1 MNPTGGLGGIHAI
14 HDAVALANWM
24 STLRLADEEK
34 LGKVFKKYRSERYPV
49 AKAAFE
55 TSQMFTHNLGKV
67 LISLFRDTKNVPLM
81 FEILNRHFLQ
91 ISQHVRT
98 CFRSLFVQ

>member
-1 MNPTGGLGGIHAI
+1 MNPSGGLGGIHAI
-14 HDAVALANWM
+14 HDAVTLANWM

-55 TSQMFTHNLGKV
+55 TSQMLTHNFGKV
-67 LISLFRDTKNVPLM
+67 IDIHYFA
-81 FEILNRHFLQ
+81 ILRMCL
-91 ISQHVRT
+91 T
-98 CFRSLFVQ
+98 RSRF

>member
-1 MNPTGGLGGIHAI
+1 MNPSGGLGGIHAI

-34 LGKVFKKYRSERYPV
+34 LGKVFKKYRKERYPV

-55 TSQMFTHNLGKV
+55 ISQMFTHNFGKV
-67 LISLFRDTKNVPLM
+67 IDIHYFA
-81 FEILNRHFLQ
+81 ILRMR
-91 ISQHVRT
+91 IT
-98 CFRSLFVQ
+98 RSTF